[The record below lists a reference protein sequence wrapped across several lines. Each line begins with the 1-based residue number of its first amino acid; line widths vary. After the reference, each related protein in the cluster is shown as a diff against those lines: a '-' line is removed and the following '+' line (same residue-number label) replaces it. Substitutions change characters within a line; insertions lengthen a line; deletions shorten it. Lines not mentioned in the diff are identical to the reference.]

1 MIGVRLNHAQ
11 LCNGYAGYQS
21 VVLFK
26 RCTHVV
32 MTVCVVN
39 QQLHPGVVLVL
50 GILSVF
56 PLMVENNFCFACQ
69 QHVWIKRYLFWVLK

>member
-32 MTVCVVN
+32 MTVCG
-39 QQLHPGVVLVL
+39 QSTASPRRCARARDSL
-50 GILSVF
+50 GFS
-56 PLMVENNFCFACQ
+56 PDGG
-69 QHVWIKRYLFWVLK
+69 K